1 VTKDVLLAAITTYYL
16 DSRDFNG
23 LPVVRLDIPRQ
34 QLEPMLRALIEDGL
48 VSIPVTVGNPHIR
61 AFPSAPIEA
70 QLAELDRVDDLTH
83 VVAYP
88 EPKHL
93 EASVDRSA
101 FEGQPYTLR
110 LALGAGQLEPAF
122 FELSILEQYRN
133 DPRYRYDTNETA
145 GTISVADEHYASE
158 AMREA
163 DKVILQT
170 FGFGY
175 DDAMHR
181 AVCVFNRYLSDLS
194 PEHQQIWKA
203 RELAGGYKLHPA
215 YYASSILGEF
225 PDGISMFDAFLEE
238 LELLKAMPE
247 AVDLPPLVR
256 ESFRGRKPGNF
267 TFLIRPTLKELQDFH
282 ATLDKMMSQNLN
294 KRFLVHVLG
303 QTAAGA
309 ADKGTIQLL
318 EEWLGHIA
326 PGQVAAVSETFR
338 EVRKL
343 RQRPAHGT
351 DDNVFDLVYYE
362 QQRELMERSYAAAR
376 VLRLI
381 LTSHF
386 ELAGYEV
393 PEWLED
399 GKIYRY

>member
-1 VTKDVLLAAITTYYL
+1 MRPAKGARNLSARGAEDARSHIAPYGEGLPCGTPDATARPCDARAVTRDALLAVLTAYYL

-34 QLEPMLRALIEDGL
+34 QLEPMLRALIEDAL
-48 VSIPVTVGNPHIR
+48 VSIPVTGGNPHIR
-61 AFPSAPIEA
+61 AFPSVPIEA

-93 EASVDRSA
+93 EASVDRNA
-101 FEGQPYTLR
+101 FDGRPYTLR

-145 GTISVADEHYASE
+145 GTISVTDEHYASE

-256 ESFRGRKPGNF
+256 ESFRGSKPGNF
-267 TFLIRPTLKELQDFH
+267 TFLIRPTLKETPGIPRDTRQD
-282 ATLDKMMSQNLN
+282 DEPEPQQE
-294 KRFLVHVLG
+294 VLG
-303 QTAAGA
+303 PRAWP
-309 ADKGTIQLL
+309 DR
-318 EEWLGHIA
+318 
-326 PGQVAAVSETFR
+326 GQR
-338 EVRKL
+338 R
-343 RQRPAHGT
+343 RQG
-351 DDNVFDLVYYE
+351 DN
-362 QQRELMERSYAAAR
+362 SAAR
-376 VLRLI
+376 GVARPHRAR
-381 LTSHF
+381 S
-386 ELAGYEV
+386 GGGRVGDV
-393 PEWLED
+393 P
-399 GKIYRY
+399 